1 MNGFALLNAL
11 KTGTR
16 EQQMV
21 PIILL
26 TAMHDARADG
36 AFGADD
42 YMPKPFN
49 ARELIARAHMQ

>member
-1 MNGFALLNAL
+1 MNGFELLNAL

-21 PIILL
+21 PTILL
-26 TAMHDARADG
+26 TAMHDARAKG
-36 AFGADD
+36 AFSADD